1 MAASPK
7 PSRRMSS
14 PPAGRAEPGSARDPS
29 MKRLLTAAIGTPLI
43 LAAVFL
49 LDNWWFFALMVLLM
63 EGAVWEYA
71 QIGRSHAP
79 QAPLR
84 LLLVLVPAVSVG
96 LSVVL
101 LESANPDQQRLLLL
115 GGALLLSVGIGT
127 LLLFCR
133 TPLEQMPAALGV
145 LAFGVLYFALPTTS
159 LQLLQRIDPWV
170 IFLLLAIVWLGDTAA
185 YYVGSRIGRHKMA
198 PVISPKKSWEGAAAS
213 FGVAIASAAIW
224 SVCRRGGL
232 DAGLLAAAALT
243 AVAAQIGDLVES
255 MIKRSSGVKDSG
267 NILPGHGGMLDRMDA
282 MLFAAPVLLF
292 TLWIFGVDAT
302 PR

>member
-1 MAASPK
+1 
-7 PSRRMSS
+7 
-14 PPAGRAEPGSARDPS
+14 

-49 LDNWWFFALMVLLM
+49 LPNWWFFVFMAVIM

-71 QIGRSHAP
+71 QIGRSHSP
-79 QAPLR
+79 HAPLR
-84 LLLVLVPAVSVG
+84 LLLLLVPAVSLG
-96 LSVVL
+96 LSLAL
-101 LESANPDQQRLLLL
+101 LDGANPETLRLLVL
-115 GGALLLSVGIGT
+115 GGFLLLAVGIGT
-127 LLLFCR
+127 LLLFSR
-133 TPLEQMPAALGV
+133 APLEEMPAALGV
-145 LAFGVLYFALPTTS
+145 LAFGVPYFALPTSS

-213 FGVAIASAAIW
+213 FAVAVLSAGIW
-224 SVCRRGGL
+224 SVCRRGSL
-232 DAGLLAAAALT
+232 DPGLLGAAALT

-292 TLWIFGVDAT
+292 TLWAFGVDAA

>member
-1 MAASPK
+1 
-7 PSRRMSS
+7 
-14 PPAGRAEPGSARDPS
+14 
-29 MKRLLTAAIGTPLI
+29 MKRLLTAAIGTPVI

-49 LDNWWFFALMVLLM
+49 LDNWWFFAVMALIM

-79 QAPLR
+79 RAPLR
-84 LLLVLVPAVSVG
+84 ILLLLVPAVALG
-96 LSVVL
+96 LSFVL
-101 LESANPDQQRLLLL
+101 LDGAGGPDAHRLLLL

-127 LLLFCR
+127 ILLFSR
-133 TPLEQMPAALGV
+133 TPLEEIPAALGV
-145 LAFGVLYFALPTTS
+145 LAFGVLYFALPATS

-185 YYVGSRIGRHKMA
+185 FYVGSRIGRHKMA

-213 FGVAIASAAIW
+213 FGVAIAAAAVW

-232 DAGLLAAAALT
+232 DWGLLGAAAVT